1 MTKDSIKERRNI
13 IARYIEQSR
22 LRDAL
27 RELRIMVSGLHW
39 SLQEDVNNIEDS
51 YRMMLRYAADGVEDP
66 GRGQVYDS
74 IVGRMYGIIDR
85 VSRERYKTDSPTLYF
100 NTLRYEHLQ
109 PADTIPGLLARYS
122 ALQDK
127 NSMLNLITSS
137 PDADTSSAR
146 RDIEEAERRLFSR
159 VWITYPLSH
168 DDIAA
173 LDMAF
178 TSDTLPDYFKELM
191 VSALLLGLLPYYDES
206 RLAMLL
212 DVYSSRPDSPVGIKA
227 LCAALIVMY
236 IHRSRIAS
244 GKLTSRVETIK
255 DTVPTWHKDVRM
267 VFMQF
272 IRTRDT
278 ERINRKMRD
287 EVIPTMMKLRPDIYK
302 KFHGKTDGTLDLSDI
317 EENPEWQEMLDKSGI
332 TDKMKELTKM
342 QEDGGDVF
350 MSTFAHLKQ
359 YPFFSDI
366 ANWFLPFRIDHTA
379 VSDALDNG
387 SVTGE
392 IIAASP
398 FLCNSDKYSIALSIS
413 SIPDQQRKFMMSQFN
428 AQNLNA
434 AEIRNSELLEGD
446 TRREN
451 IANKYVQDL
460 YRFFKLFRRKNEF
473 ADPFD
478 TPLNMLQVPVLLGDF
493 NDSETLAIVAEFYF
507 RRGHYEDAYDIF
519 SRLSELV
526 PPDAQLFQKMGYC
539 LQQTGDIEG
548 ALKYYSQAELLNADS
563 LWTLKR
569 IASCYKLLGKP
580 RHALSYYKRV
590 AAIKPDDLSVAMS
603 MGHCNMELGNHDEA
617 LKCYFKVEFL
627 DEKSSRALRPI
638 AWCSLL
644 TGNLEQS
651 RRYYDRI
658 LGDNPTAG
666 DYLNMGHLELA
677 SGRVREALNL
687 YKLSVANDPNGTE
700 SFIKSMHTDTPVL
713 VKAGVSPSL
722 IPLVIDSLLYQVG

>member
-13 IARYIEQSR
+13 IARYIEQAR

-66 GRGQVYDS
+66 ARSRVYDS

-85 VSRERYKTDSPTLYF
+85 VSREHYKADSPTLYF

-109 PADTIPGLLARYS
+109 PADTIPGMLDRYNR
-122 ALQDK
+122 LQDK
-127 NSMLNLITSS
+127 NSMLNLITATDGG
-137 PDADTSSAR
+137 DASAAR
-146 RDIEEAERRLFSR
+146 RDIEEAERRLFNR
-159 VWITYPLSH
+159 VWVTYPLSH
-168 DDIAA
+168 DDIGA
-173 LDMAF
+173 LRASFD
-178 TSDTLPDYFKELM
+178 SDALPGYFKQLM
-191 VSALLLGLLPYYDES
+191 VSALLLGLLPYYDEP
-206 RLAMLL
+206 RLSLLL
-212 DVYSSRPDSPVGIKA
+212 DVYTSAPDSATGVKA

-236 IHRSRIAS
+236 IHRSRIS
-244 GKLTSRVETIK
+244 SDRLNSRVEAIK
-255 DTVPTWHKDVRM
+255 DTVPSWHKDVRM

-302 KFHGKTDGTLDLSDI
+302 KFHDKTSGTVDLSDI

-332 TDKMKELTKM
+332 TDKMKELTRM

-366 ANWFLPFRIDHTA
+366 ANWFLPFRVDHSA
-379 VSDALDNG
+379 VSAALDNG

-392 IIAASP
+392 VIAASP
-398 FLCNSDKYSIALSIS
+398 FLCNSDKYSIALSLA
-413 SIPDQQRKFMMSQFN
+413 SIPDEQRQFMMSQFN

-434 AEIRNSELLEGD
+434 AEIRNTELLAGD
-446 TRREN
+446 SRREN

-460 YRFFKLFRRKNEF
+460 YRFFKLFRRKGEF
-473 ADPFD
+473 SDPFD
-478 TPLNMLQVPVLLGDF
+478 TPLNMLQVPVLLSDF
-493 NDSETLAIVAEFYF
+493 NDSETLTLVAEFYF
-507 RRGHYEDAYDIF
+507 RRGHYEDAYDLF
-519 SRLSELV
+519 KRLGDIV
-526 PPDAQLFQKMGYC
+526 PPSAQLFQKMGYC

-548 ALKYYSQAELLNADS
+548 ALKYYTQAELLNADS

-569 IASCYKLLGKP
+569 IASCYKLLEKP
-580 RHALSYYKRV
+580 RHALDYYRRV
-590 AAIKPDDLSVAMS
+590 AALKPDDLTVAMN
-603 MGHCNMELGNHDEA
+603 MGHCNMEIGNYDEA

-658 LGDNPTAG
+658 LGNNPTAG

-677 SGRVREALNL
+677 SGHVRDALNL
-687 YKLSVANDPNGTE
+687 YKLSVANDRNDTE
-700 SFIKSMHTDTPVL
+700 AFIKSMHADTPVL
-713 VKAGVSPSL
+713 VKAGVDPTIL
-722 IPLVIDSLLYQVG
+722 PLVIDSLLYQVG